1 MLASDEIQHISIL
14 AVLDCTALVLNSLLI
29 VAIATRTPPSLHAY
43 EAVCEIIRQLGTAQ
57 KYQSSETLRFGVL
70 EGADDDRHPHFDHR
84 CIVDSR
90 RHLIDRRLS
99 REGGERAREIE
110 RERRDREEVTEERLL
125 SKFDFDVT
133 SPGVND
139 ASVVKMRIPIVIST
153 LKNPESQSFRGLIFL
168 SCARLNRIC
177 LILSRT
183 PSYSVLLLNTAI
195 VDWTAS
201 IILRF
206 INVECIMVLVYIGPC
221 TFYGSKF
228 CHAMQCEAATR
239 ILFHAIHFAAVIVG
253 LMGHSYILLLI
264 SVSYRLWVIRV
275 DILPTSSGMRGRLW
289 KVAIISICPSFVM
302 MIAIYNSASYSV
314 SSVDAALPNAIYSA
328 IILRS
333 FTITSEE
340 NFLSRLTV
348 LLSACFFNG
357 CIVGTALVR
366 IRLLRR
372 IKSLEEMGFMIP
384 RLVKC
389 QKCGWKYADCELGPI
404 PESSK
409 SKWTCTDCIS
419 FWNVPKWGGIETTP
433 EGDKIIH
440 NTCALDSFL
449 ATLIS
454 QHRLDPRLFEKIG
467 TASLFEKYLRSM
479 LMDGNIDQ
487 VKDELIKKIFSNKID
502 KKGRYDMWASEC
514 EILDRLFEYSSKLLF
529 NLKYRT
535 CSERKKLTRCHFETQ
550 KKGDSMKQVVYDSIL
565 GQSDC
570 QSCQGSR
577 QILNVTST
585 AWFIPV
591 DISLQKESPSRC
603 DEIGEYK
610 FELGGI
616 TLFGGG
622 HYVALIPR
630 DNKWI
635 LYDGI
640 KTVKMRYINPRT
652 IQDHDEKLMYRLV
665 QITVKQHVLVTKKC
679 STPSLLNRS
688 FHSQSLRAVH
698 YGRSTTSIST
708 LCQCHL
714 VIAES
719 FSKTLIFGFGKTRD
733 SQMSSFFALG
743 SPIIN
748 LTFLRPYRKSSV

>member
-1 MLASDEIQHISIL
+1 MLSLRKSL
-14 AVLDCTALVLNSLLI
+14 LLVLLFNLI
-29 VAIATRTPPSLHAY
+29 TCHKRPSH
-43 EAVCEIIRQLGTAQ
+43 
-57 KYQSSETLRFGVL
+57 K
-70 EGADDDRHPHFDHR
+70 
-84 CIVDSR
+84 
-90 RHLIDRRLS
+90 
-99 REGGERAREIE
+99 
-110 RERRDREEVTEERLL
+110 
-125 SKFDFDVT
+125 
-133 SPGVND
+133 
-139 ASVVKMRIPIVIST
+139 
-153 LKNPESQSFRGLIFL
+153 
-168 SCARLNRIC
+168 
-177 LILSRT
+177 
-183 PSYSVLLLNTAI
+183 
-195 VDWTAS
+195 
-201 IILRF
+201 
-206 INVECIMVLVYIGPC
+206 
-221 TFYGSKF
+221 
-228 CHAMQCEAATR
+228 
-239 ILFHAIHFAAVIVG
+239 
-253 LMGHSYILLLI
+253 
-264 SVSYRLWVIRV
+264 
-275 DILPTSSGMRGRLW
+275 
-289 KVAIISICPSFVM
+289 
-302 MIAIYNSASYSV
+302 
-314 SSVDAALPNAIYSA
+314 
-328 IILRS
+328 
-333 FTITSEE
+333 
-340 NFLSRLTV
+340 
-348 LLSACFFNG
+348 
-357 CIVGTALVR
+357 
-366 IRLLRR
+366 
-372 IKSLEEMGFMIP
+372 EEMGFMIP

-409 SKWTCTDCIS
+409 PKWTCTDCIS

-635 LYDGI
+635 LYDEI
-640 KTVKMRYINPRT
+640 KTVKMCYINPRT
-652 IQDHDEKLMYRLV
+652 IQDR
-665 QITVKQHVLVTKKC
+665 T
-679 STPSLLNRS
+679 
-688 FHSQSLRAVH
+688 
-698 YGRSTTSIST
+698 IS
-708 LCQCHL
+708 
-714 VIAES
+714 VAFYYAS
-719 FSKTLIFGFGKTRD
+719 
-733 SQMSSFFALG
+733 
-743 SPIIN
+743 
-748 LTFLRPYRKSSV
+748 

>member
-1 MLASDEIQHISIL
+1 MLSLRKSL
-14 AVLDCTALVLNSLLI
+14 LLVLLFNLI
-29 VAIATRTPPSLHAY
+29 TCHKRPSH
-43 EAVCEIIRQLGTAQ
+43 
-57 KYQSSETLRFGVL
+57 K
-70 EGADDDRHPHFDHR
+70 
-84 CIVDSR
+84 
-90 RHLIDRRLS
+90 
-99 REGGERAREIE
+99 
-110 RERRDREEVTEERLL
+110 
-125 SKFDFDVT
+125 
-133 SPGVND
+133 
-139 ASVVKMRIPIVIST
+139 
-153 LKNPESQSFRGLIFL
+153 
-168 SCARLNRIC
+168 
-177 LILSRT
+177 
-183 PSYSVLLLNTAI
+183 
-195 VDWTAS
+195 
-201 IILRF
+201 
-206 INVECIMVLVYIGPC
+206 
-221 TFYGSKF
+221 
-228 CHAMQCEAATR
+228 
-239 ILFHAIHFAAVIVG
+239 
-253 LMGHSYILLLI
+253 
-264 SVSYRLWVIRV
+264 
-275 DILPTSSGMRGRLW
+275 
-289 KVAIISICPSFVM
+289 
-302 MIAIYNSASYSV
+302 
-314 SSVDAALPNAIYSA
+314 
-328 IILRS
+328 
-333 FTITSEE
+333 
-340 NFLSRLTV
+340 
-348 LLSACFFNG
+348 
-357 CIVGTALVR
+357 
-366 IRLLRR
+366 
-372 IKSLEEMGFMIP
+372 EEMGFMIP

-487 VKDELIKKIFSNKID
+487 
-502 KKGRYDMWASEC
+502 GRYDMWASEC

-630 DNKWI
+630 DNNRQPPAAFYPKIGPPAAFYPKIGPPAASRRHRAASRLLSYGRAASRQPPAASRRPPFI
-635 LYDGI
+635 LCSSRQPPAASRLLSYPNC
-640 KTVKMRYINPRT
+640 KTTRSRHQEVFNSLT
-652 IQDHDEKLMYRLV
+652 AQ
-665 QITVKQHVLVTKKC
+665 
-679 STPSLLNRS
+679 SLLPLSVVAGCTLWAIDYFDQHS
-688 FHSQSLRAVH
+688 FTRNWLELQS
-698 YGRSTTSIST
+698 I
-708 LCQCHL
+708 Q
-714 VIAES
+714 
-719 FSKTLIFGFGKTRD
+719 
-733 SQMSSFFALG
+733 
-743 SPIIN
+743 
-748 LTFLRPYRKSSV
+748 